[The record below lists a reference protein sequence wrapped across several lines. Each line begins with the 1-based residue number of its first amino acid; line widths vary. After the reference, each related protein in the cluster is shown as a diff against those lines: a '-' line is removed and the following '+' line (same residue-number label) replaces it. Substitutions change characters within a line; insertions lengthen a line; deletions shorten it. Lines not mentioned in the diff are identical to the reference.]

1 MNKRE
6 PKLRVVRELVLRV
19 RCSQDERV
27 AWLRKARAQERS
39 LSDYA
44 RHLLSGEPMQRRARP
59 PEVDPV
65 LLAAVGRAG
74 NNLNQI
80 ARAMNI
86 DRKAGRAIDLI
97 AVRTLLMTLD
107 RQLAEI
113 VAEHSR

>member
-1 MNKRE
+1 MSKSKLGSRE
-6 PKLRVVRELVLRV
+6 VRELVLRV
-19 RCSQDERV
+19 RCSEAER
-27 AWLRKARAQERS
+27 ATWLRKARAEERS

-44 RHLLSGEPMQRRARP
+44 RHVLSAEPMQRRVRP
-59 PEVDPV
+59 PVVDPM

-80 ARAMNI
+80 ARAI
-86 DRKAGRAIDLI
+86 HTDRKAGRPINLI
-97 AVRTLLMTLD
+97 AVYTLLMALD